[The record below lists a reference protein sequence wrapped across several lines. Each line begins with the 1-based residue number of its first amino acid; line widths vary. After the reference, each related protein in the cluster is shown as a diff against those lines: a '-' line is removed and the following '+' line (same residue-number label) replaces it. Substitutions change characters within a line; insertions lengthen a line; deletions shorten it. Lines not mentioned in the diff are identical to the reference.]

1 MIENKNRTAAENASI
16 EVAEASREIEWKSK
30 SFMASLYMG
39 DLDISLAAPFPF
51 QGEEDA
57 KIGDEICAKVDAWC
71 AAEVDGDAIDR
82 NEEIPAHV
90 FRGMQELGL
99 FAIKIPKK
107 YGGLGLTQANY
118 LRILQTVAQ
127 YCASTASTL
136 SAHQSIG
143 VPQPLKLFGSEE
155 QKQKYLPMIAKGAVT
170 AFALTETSVGSDP
183 VNMKTSA
190 VLSEDGTH
198 WILNGEKL
206 WCTNG
211 AVADLLVVMCS
222 TAPIVKKGREIPQIS
237 AFVVETEWEGVEIV
251 HRCRFMGIRA
261 IENALI
267 RFKDV
272 KIPAENLI
280 WAPGRG
286 LRLALA
292 TLNDG
297 RLGIPAIA
305 AGGLKAISDFSARW
319 AKSRFQWGKF
329 IGEHEAGSDKLA
341 HITAGTYAMDT
352 LSKYATALADKGDV
366 DIRVEAASAKLFN
379 SEMGWELTDTAMQL
393 RGGRGFETNQSLEAR
408 GDNAFP
414 IERAMRDARIN
425 RIVEGTTDVMHLFL
439 AREALDGH
447 LQRTGA
453 LFKRVSLGEKL
464 KTVVKAAGF
473 YPFWYAKL
481 WVGGLFKSF
490 PDFDDNLARHL
501 HWVDARTRKLGRVL
515 FHNMILQGPKL
526 EMRQLT
532 LARVVD
538 IGVELAV
545 MALVASRA
553 QSEARLGN
561 TDDMNTALYWIDS
574 GRIRVDNLFRQ
585 LNTNSDAAARTLAKE
600 LMDRAEPLPE
610 MRDVDFP
617 PHPHEKGSDL
627 TSGRQDKR
635 LSEGG
640 TVSST
645 SAKASK

>member
-1 MIENKNRTAAENASI
+1 MIQNKNRSEAENASI
-16 EVAEASREIEWKSK
+16 EVAEDAREIEWKSK
-30 SFMASLYMG
+30 SFMAALYMG

-51 QGEEDA
+51 QGDEDA
-57 KIGDEICAKVDAWC
+57 AIGDEICARVEAWC
-71 AAEVDGDAIDR
+71 LTDVDGDAIDK

-90 FRGMQELGL
+90 FKGMQDLGL

-107 YGGLGLTQANY
+107 YGGLGLSQANY
-118 LRILQTVAQ
+118 LRILQTVSEH
-127 YCASTASTL
+127 CASSASTL

-143 VPQPLKLFGSEE
+143 VPQPLKLFGSEA
-155 QKQKYLPMIAKGAVT
+155 QKAKYLPMIAQGAIT
-170 AFALTETSVGSDP
+170 AFALTESSVGSDP
-183 VNMKTSA
+183 ANMNTSA
-190 VLSEDGTH
+190 VLSEDGKH

-222 TAPIVKKGREIPQIS
+222 TPPAMKKGREISQIS
-237 AFVVETEWEGVEIV
+237 AFVVETQWEGVEVV
-251 HRCRFMGIRA
+251 HRCHFMGIRA

-267 RFKDV
+267 RFTDV
-272 KIPAENLI
+272 KIPVENLI
-280 WAPGRG
+280 WETGRG

-305 AGGLKAISDFSARW
+305 AGGLNTISGFSASW

-341 HITAGTYAMDT
+341 RITAGAYAMDT

-379 SEMGWELTDTAMQL
+379 SELGWDLIDTAMQL
-393 RGGRGFETNQSLEAR
+393 RGGRGFETSASLAAR
-408 GDNAFP
+408 GEVAFP

-447 LQRTGA
+447 LQRTGT
-453 LFKRVSLGEKL
+453 LFKKASVGEKL
-464 KTVVKAAGF
+464 MTVVKAAGF

-501 HWVDARTRKLGRVL
+501 HWVDARTRKLARVL
-515 FHNMILQGPKL
+515 FHNMVLLGPKL

-532 LARVVD
+532 LGRVVD
-538 IGVELAV
+538 LGVELAV
-545 MALVASRA
+545 MALVAARA
-553 QSEARLGN
+553 QSEARAG
-561 TDDMNTALYWIDS
+561 DDSQMNTALYWLES
-574 GRIRVDNLFRQ
+574 SRIRVDDLFREINS
-585 LNTNSDAAARTLAKE
+585 NTDASARALAKE
-600 LMDRAEPLPE
+600 LMDRAETLPE
-610 MRDVDFP
+610 VKAVDFP
-617 PHPHEKGSDL
+617 PRAQEKGSDL

-635 LSEGG
+635 LSQGG
-640 TVSST
+640 VVGNA